1 MKKLPATPLVSK
13 ANVCKNR
20 HMAKRNQ
27 FKTKFLQRAVD
38 RKFSAV
44 RQKTLQR
51 DVFDHVLL
59 NSPKIR
65 SANFDVISA
74 ADLGM
79 LFQLTDEMFFGGEIG
94 RYIEKNFEKP
104 LTFRLST
111 RMTTAGGTT
120 TMMKPGSRD
129 RETEFEIA
137 IATTPLF
144 GTFKFERKAKV
155 GGVQCLSRLEALQ
168 RIMEHEVVHLV
179 ELLGTGDSNCQAK
192 PFRTM
197 VRNYFGHLESN
208 HQLLT
213 PTDVA
218 RKQLGIRCGD
228 SVTFKVE
235 GNRHTGFVNRITKR
249 ATVLVKDP
257 SGIEY
262 DDGVRYA
269 KYYVPLPMLKRA

>member
-1 MKKLPATPLVSK
+1 
-13 ANVCKNR
+13 
-20 HMAKRNQ
+20 MAKRTISKSQ
-27 FKTKFLQRAVD
+27 FLQRAVD
-38 RKFSAV
+38 RRFSAI
-44 RQKTLQR
+44 RQKAIQR
-51 DVFDHVLL
+51 DVYEHVLL
-59 NSPKIR
+59 NSPNIR
-65 SANFDVISA
+65 SPNFDVISA

-79 LFQLTDEMFFGGEIG
+79 LFQLTDELFFGGEIG
-94 RYIEKNFEKP
+94 RYVEKNYAKP

-120 TMMKPGSRD
+120 TMMKPGSKE

-144 GTFKFERKAKV
+144 GTFKVESHAKV
-155 GGVQCLSRLEALQ
+155 GGVKCLSRLEALQ

-192 PFRTM
+192 PFRM
-197 VRNYFGHLESN
+197 LVRNYFGHRESN

-235 GNRHTGFVNRITKR
+235 GNRYTGFVNRITKR

-257 SGIEY
+257 SGVEY

-269 KYYVPLPMLKRA
+269 KFYVPLPMLKRA